1 MSGNLNK
8 TFFLLLEISISS
20 THLKNPGILN
30 CIRLILSQIAIKMGL
45 TCKHQIFELAFP
57 IYLPLFCG
65 MGRWNMSKVLDL
77 IAKGSHMNR
86 RSHTDCFF
94 FLFLFFSF
102 SLSPSLSFLLS
113 YKQQQSSSAGF
124 ISVSFQAQLT
134 DTYSDISDVFISVLF
149 WHLANLKA
157 CHSFSFSLYINFIFF
172 FKIQRIYK
180 YVY

>member
-1 MSGNLNK
+1 
-8 TFFLLLEISISS
+8 
-20 THLKNPGILN
+20 
-30 CIRLILSQIAIKMGL
+30 MGL

-102 SLSPSLSFLLS
+102 SFSLSLSNSFSLSRCPLNNSSRQALVLYQCHSRHNWQTPIVILLMYLFQFRFLTSSVQILRLSFLFFILVNKFK
-113 YKQQQSSSAGF
+113 KQF
-124 ISVSFQAQLT
+124 CFQN
-134 DTYSDISDVFISVLF
+134 SK
-149 WHLANLKA
+149 NL
-157 CHSFSFSLYINFIFF
+157 
-172 FKIQRIYK
+172 
-180 YVY
+180 